1 MKIAELRDG
10 LRSVYMEGTLVDI
23 GEVREVTLRSGKQAR
38 VADSVLEDETGTVK
52 LSLWNEQ
59 IDEVKVGDKVKV
71 ENGYTNTFR
80 GDLQLNVGY
89 YGKLTKV

>member
-1 MKIAELRDG
+1 
-10 LRSVYMEGTLVDI
+10 
-23 GEVREVTLRSGKQAR
+23 VTLRSGKEAR
-38 VADSVLEDETGTVK
+38 VADSTLEDETGTVK

-59 IDEVKVGDKVKV
+59 IDEVKVGDRVRI

-89 YGKLTKV
+89 YGRLTKV